1 MEVYPKALGLQ
12 EMTTQWEME
21 EVIAPAPIMKT
32 KLSSTWQINYSNV
45 ETCLIT
51 NFICNCVYLSPKKRF

>member
-1 MEVYPKALGLQ
+1 MGVYSEVLGLQ
-12 EMTTQWEME
+12 ETTTEWEME

-51 NFICNCVYLSPKKRF
+51 NFICNSVYLSPKKRF

>member
-1 MEVYPKALGLQ
+1 MGVYSEVLGLQ
-12 EMTTQWEME
+12 ETTTEGEME
-21 EVIAPAPIMKT
+21 EVIAPAPIMRT

-51 NFICNCVYLSPKKRF
+51 NFICNSVYLSPKKRF

>member
-1 MEVYPKALGLQ
+1 
-12 EMTTQWEME
+12 ME
-21 EVIAPAPIMKT
+21 EVIAPEPIMKT

-51 NFICNCVYLSPKKRF
+51 KFICNSVYLSPKKRF